1 MLTIRL
7 EKLAYII
14 EKAREF
20 DAEVPS
26 DAEEGSN
33 AADDAEREILLDT
46 PDNPT
51 TQELRDAIDGLN
63 IDEREELLALV
74 WLGRG
79 DYNAENWSEALQLA
93 RQTQTATETAYLL
106 GTLAVLVTLPSTEA
120 TGLQGILQAIQSG
133 GRRVGLV
140 AWAPVAAALVALGGL
155 GQVASW
161 FGGCAR
167 LPWRRPRREAPRRAR
182 CRRRRGALVCRRSQR
197 SIPIHRPLCGPG
209 RRRGL

>member
-1 MLTIRL
+1 MLTIPL

-51 TQELRDAIDGLN
+51 TQELRDAIDGLG
-63 IDEREELLALV
+63 IPERQELLALM

-79 DYNAENWSEALQLA
+79 DYDAESWSEALQQA
-93 RQTQTATETAYLL
+93 RQTQSASETTYLL
-106 GTLAVLVTLPSTEA
+106 GTPLLGEYIEEGVS
-120 TGLQGILQAIQSG
+120 
-133 GRRVGLV
+133 
-140 AWAPVAAALVALGGL
+140 ALGL
-155 GQVASW
+155 SLEDFQ
-161 FGGCAR
+161 
-167 LPWRRPRREAPRRAR
+167 
-182 CRRRRGALVCRRSQR
+182 RG
-197 SIPIHRPLCGPG
+197 
-209 RRRGL
+209 